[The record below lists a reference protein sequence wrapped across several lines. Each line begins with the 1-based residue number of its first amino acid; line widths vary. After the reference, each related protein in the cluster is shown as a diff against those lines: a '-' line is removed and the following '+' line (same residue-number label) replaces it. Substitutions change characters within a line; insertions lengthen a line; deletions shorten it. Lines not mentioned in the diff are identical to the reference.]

1 MSNSHLG
8 DQLASAIARDTGIT
22 RANLLHAFAVVER
35 ERFLGPPP
43 WLIAKFSCDGSA
55 GAEYEQTA
63 ALASLYSNVSV
74 ALEPDRQLYNGQPGT
89 VAVWLDALNPR
100 AGERVFHVGCGS
112 GYYTAILAM
121 LVGPAGSVIAVDVDE
136 SLVNFARKALADFR
150 NVSAVVADAGTFD
163 PGMFDVALVSAGF
176 SVIADSWLSGLS
188 PGHGRLVI
196 PLTVPLPGRSSRSN
210 LSKGIVFLIE
220 RAEQAYFARM
230 IGGVIIFTAA
240 GNPPAAAQKQLIE
253 SLQRGNPHEVQSLRR
268 DAHAVD
274 TSCWFH
280 AERYC
285 FSRAA
290 PPVHMRAR

>member
-1 MSNSHLG
+1 MSNSHHG
-8 DQLASAIARDTGIT
+8 DRLASAIARDTGIT

-43 WLIAKFSCDGSA
+43 WLIAKPAYDGSD
-55 GAEYEQTA
+55 GAEYEQTTE
-63 ALASLYSNVSV
+63 LASLYSNVSV
-74 ALEPDRQLYNGQPGT
+74 ALDPDRQLYNGQPGT

-112 GYYTAILAM
+112 GYYTAILAT

-136 SLVNFARKALADFR
+136 LLVNFARKALADCR

-163 PGMFDVALVSAGF
+163 PGVFDVALVNAGF
-176 SVIADSWLSGLS
+176 SVIPDSWLSGLS
-188 PGHGRLVI
+188 PSHGRLVI
-196 PLTVPLPGRSSRSN
+196 PLTVPLPSRRRRSN

-230 IGGVIIFTAA
+230 LGGAIIFTAA
-240 GNPPAAAQKQLIE
+240 GNPPDAAQKQLIE
-253 SLQRGNPHEVQSLRR
+253 SLRRGNPHEVRSLRR

-274 TSCWFH
+274 TSCWLH

-285 FSRAA
+285 FSRVA
-290 PPVHMRAR
+290 PPDPI

>member
-8 DQLASAIARDTGIT
+8 DRLASAIARDTGIT

-43 WLIAKFSCDGSA
+43 WLIAKPSYDGSA
-55 GAEYEQTA
+55 GPEYEQTA

-163 PGMFDVALVSAGF
+163 PGAFDVALVSAGF
-176 SVIADSWLSGLS
+176 SVI
-188 PGHGRLVI
+188 
-196 PLTVPLPGRSSRSN
+196 
-210 LSKGIVFLIE
+210 
-220 RAEQAYFARM
+220 
-230 IGGVIIFTAA
+230 IFTAE

-268 DAHAVD
+268 DVHALD

-290 PPVHMRAR
+290 APGLHESEMK